1 MNTIKEKKYIPF
13 NQSQMMEQA
22 TFTYSLCK
30 PSDVAGMSQMKHPT
44 TSHQDVS
51 VVRVHDIFL
60 ERRDNISRG
69 RNKDVPSV
77 RLLDVSNMSQME
89 HPTMS
94 PWYVTKIAVIGFQHV
109 SELRCRDT
117 LLYFHDSIK
126 YQIRHNIF
134 LVPTR
139 RETKRVVGIIN

>member
-69 RNKDVPSV
+69 RNKDV
-77 RLLDVSNMSQME
+77 SNMSQME

-94 PWYVTKIAVIGFQHV
+94 P
-109 SELRCRDT
+109 
-117 LLYFHDSIK
+117 
-126 YQIRHNIF
+126 
-134 LVPTR
+134 
-139 RETKRVVGIIN
+139 